1 MRRGFGWVIVSAWL
15 QVLLVLPVL
24 LGGCTSRAETVR
36 AAQPYVLDFGEQR
49 LRALKLLELRA
60 DVQRKRLLAAAM
72 QGDEDSLPSN
82 LKPVLERMRSE
93 GVVLDDKQIEH
104 GEAAFWRMFDYTF
117 TENPN
122 VLQAELI
129 FIEKGGSITSF
140 RHPRESEL
148 PVGVKWHG
156 LRQNRT
162 FAGLTSCVTEAGS
175 EPCVLLQL
183 RPREYPGSAG
193 LTVAY
198 RRTPLEVNGDADS
211 DR

>member
-1 MRRGFGWVIVSAWL
+1 MRRRFGWVLVSAWL
-15 QVLLVLPVL
+15 PVLLVLAVL
-24 LGGCTSRAETVR
+24 LGGCTGRAETVR
-36 AAQPYVLDFGEQR
+36 AAQPYVSSFGDLR
-49 LRALKLLELRA
+49 LRALKLLELRS
-60 DVQRKRLLAAAM
+60 DVERKRLLAAALK
-72 QGDEDSLPSN
+72 GEEDSLPRN

-93 GVVLDDKQIEH
+93 GAELDDEQIER
-104 GEAAFWRMFDYTF
+104 GDAVFWRMFDYTF

-122 VLQAELI
+122 VLQAEII
-129 FIEKGGSITSF
+129 FIEKSGSITSL

-148 PVGVKWHG
+148 PAGVKWHG

-162 FAGLTSCVTEAGS
+162 FAGLTSCVTDVGS